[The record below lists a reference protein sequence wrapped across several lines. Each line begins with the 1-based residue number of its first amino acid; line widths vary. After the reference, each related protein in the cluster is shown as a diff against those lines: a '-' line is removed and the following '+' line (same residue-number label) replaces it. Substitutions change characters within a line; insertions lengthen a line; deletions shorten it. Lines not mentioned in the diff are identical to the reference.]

1 MVLLFLPLFKSIFF
15 IRIFHFTVSFNHFF
29 ILDFIDNAVKQIWGS
44 SNLTEPN
51 CEFKIADIDNDSKN
65 ELVVIEGDYLQ
76 KPECNGSFV
85 AVWKWN
91 GWGFSN
97 EWRSDRGNY
106 SNLEIERDDEKSY
119 IVVDTL

>member
-1 MVLLFLPLFKSIFF
+1 M
-15 IRIFHFTVSFNHFF
+15 T
-29 ILDFIDNAVKQIWGS
+29 A
-44 SNLTEPN
+44 
-51 CEFKIADIDNDSKN
+51 KN

-106 SNLEIERDDEKSY
+106 SNLEIERDDEKAIS
-119 IVVDTL
+119 